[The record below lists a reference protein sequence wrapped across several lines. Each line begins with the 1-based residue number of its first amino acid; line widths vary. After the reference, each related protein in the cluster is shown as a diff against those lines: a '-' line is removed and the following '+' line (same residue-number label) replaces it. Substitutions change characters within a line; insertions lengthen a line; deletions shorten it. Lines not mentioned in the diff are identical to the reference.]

1 MALATSQPTVQD
13 GPAGPAAHQ
22 PPQAQTP
29 DRLDADRRKELR
41 AIEARTLE
49 KIKNPA
55 QDPAPAQELTAAQ
68 DPAQELTPAQIPAP
82 VQGIAPAQGPAPAQ
96 NPAQAQHPCPARDLT
111 PAQDAPPTRDHTPA
125 QGPAAAQDP
134 APAQA
139 PAQRPARAQDP
150 APAERPSPMRGPA
163 AAQDLPLVQDLT
175 LMQDLTPA
183 QDLAPAEDLT
193 LTQGLTP
200 AQSPA
205 PVQGRP
211 ASIPDPAPERDS
223 PPMRDLP
230 LTQGPAPADDPART
244 EGPSPVQDPARA
256 QDLAPAHRPAP
267 AQAPTLIRDLT
278 LTPDLAPV
286 EGSSP
291 AQGPAPAEGL
301 TPVGPAPAHDS
312 SLVQDLAP
320 VEGSSPVQGLAPA
333 QSPARIEGPSPVHN
347 LITVQAPAP
356 AQDSPPV
363 EGPSPVECLTPALDL
378 APVRGFA
385 PAQNSSPAQN
395 LAPALD
401 PSVQDP
407 APAQDLSPVQ
417 DLCPVQD
424 LATAPDPAPAQDPAP
439 VRELSPAEDLA
450 RLLFGEDQERERIHG
465 PWRRLIQ
472 DETFRHQ
479 PGRTP
484 AQQAAQA
491 YDWLRMA
498 NDTLDDPQAL
508 ATDPAQLAALH
519 EWTAIVD
526 GGGSLCTLAS
536 IHYNLFLGS
545 LLDHE
550 KAGHRDLTPYTSLQR
565 IGTFLCT
572 EVEHGNDSAALETT
586 ATYDPAGGG
595 FILNTPHPGAQKF
608 MPNTSLTGG
617 PKTAVV
623 AARLIIDGHDEG
635 VYLFL
640 TPLSD
645 ETGILPGIRVRPL
658 PMRPTAPVD
667 HCLTAFDHVPLP
679 REALL
684 ESDHGHLTDDGT
696 LTSSLGNRRKRFLRS
711 IARVTTGKLCMSA
724 AAIGAS
730 RAALTIA
737 VQYGE
742 HRHVSG
748 PRPGERITVNT
759 HRTHHAPLLNSIA
772 TAYAMTLL
780 HRTALDTWTHHT
792 PDTRDHAER
801 LTAIT
806 KAWNT
811 WQARTI
817 TTQARERCGAQG
829 LFAVNHLANLP
840 DYIEGTIT
848 AEGDNLVIWAKA
860 AAELLLTPH
869 TPPPTPPT
877 HTGPP
882 DLTNPHHIHTLLT
895 HAENI
900 WHTRARTALR
910 NAPPKNPAGRWNH
923 ASTPALEMLTLH
935 TTNHATTA
943 LLNATHNTTNPHTKT
958 LLTHLTHLFL
968 LHQLRPH
975 TGDLITHHHLTPQ
988 QNNQLPTLTDTLTHT
1003 LAPHLTTLT
1012 QAFNLPTPY
1021 LNAIPITT
1029 THRPTLTNYTHP

>member
-22 PPQAQTP
+22 PPHPQPP
-29 DRLDADRRKELR
+29 DRLDADRQRELR
-41 AIEARTLE
+41 AIETRTLE
-49 KIKNPA
+49 KISTPA
-55 QDPAPAQELTAAQ
+55 PQDPAPA
-68 DPAQELTPAQIPAP
+68 
-82 VQGIAPAQGPAPAQ
+82 
-96 NPAQAQHPCPARDLT
+96 
-111 PAQDAPPTRDHTPA
+111 
-125 QGPAAAQDP
+125 
-134 APAQA
+134 
-139 PAQRPARAQDP
+139 
-150 APAERPSPMRGPA
+150 
-163 AAQDLPLVQDLT
+163 
-175 LMQDLTPA
+175 QDLTPA
-183 QDLAPAEDLT
+183 QDPGPTPDLAPAQDLAPVAGHSPV
-193 LTQGLTP
+193 QGPSAAQDSPLVRDLTP
-200 AQSPA
+200 A
-205 PVQGRP
+205 
-211 ASIPDPAPERDS
+211 
-223 PPMRDLP
+223 
-230 LTQGPAPADDPART
+230 QGPAPADDPARA
-244 EGPSPVQDPARA
+244 EGPSPVRCPAPAQDLAPAQAIAPVQGPAQAQDPALVRNPAPAQDSPLVQDLAPAEGSSPAEYRTPAQDLAPVQGTAPAQAPSPVQDPDPTPDPTPA
-256 QDLAPAHRPAP
+256 QDLTPTPDPAP
-267 AQAPTLIRDLT
+267 A
-278 LTPDLAPV
+278 
-286 EGSSP
+286 P
-291 AQGPAPAEGL
+291 APAPAEGL
-301 TPVGPAPAHDS
+301 TPA
-312 SLVQDLAP
+312 
-320 VEGSSPVQGLAPA
+320 
-333 QSPARIEGPSPVHN
+333 
-347 LITVQAPAP
+347 
-356 AQDSPPV
+356 
-363 EGPSPVECLTPALDL
+363 
-378 APVRGFA
+378 
-385 PAQNSSPAQN
+385 
-395 LAPALD
+395 
-401 PSVQDP
+401 QDP
-407 APAQDLSPVQ
+407 APAEGL
-417 DLCPVQD
+417 
-424 LATAPDPAPAQDPAP
+424 TPA
-439 VRELSPAEDLA
+439 RELSPAEDLA
-450 RLLFGEDQERERIHG
+450 RLLFGEDQERERVHG

-472 DETFRHQ
+472 DETFRHH

-491 YDWLRMA
+491 YDWLRMV
-498 NDTLDDPQAL
+498 NDTLEDPQAL

-526 GGGSLCTLAS
+526 GGGSLCTVAS

-545 LLDHE
+545 LLDHQ

-586 ATYDPAGGG
+586 ATHDPAGGG

-645 ETGILPGIRVRPL
+645 ETGLLPGIRVRPL

-679 REALL
+679 RTALL

-724 AAIGAS
+724 AAIGAA

-780 HRTALDTWTHHT
+780 HRTALHAWTHHT
-792 PDTRDHAER
+792 PETRDQAER

-829 LFAVNHLANLP
+829 LFAVNHLAGFP

-860 AAELLLTPH
+860 AAELLLTPT

-877 HTGPP
+877 TTGPA

-935 TTNHATTA
+935 TTNHAATA
-943 LLNATHNTTNPHTKT
+943 LLNATHNTHNPHTQT

-968 LHQLRPH
+968 LQQLRPH
-975 TGDLITHHHLTPQ
+975 TGDLLTHHHLTPQ

-1003 LAPHLTTLT
+1003 LAPHLNTLT
-1012 QAFNLPTPY
+1012 RAFNLPTTY

>member
-55 QDPAPAQELTAAQ
+55 QELTVAQDPAQDPAPAQELTVAQ
-68 DPAQELTPAQIPAP
+68 DPAQELTPAQSPAP
-82 VQGIAPAQGPAPAQ
+82 VQGIAPAQRPAPAQ
-96 NPAQAQHPCPARDLT
+96 NPAQAQAQHPCPARDLT

-125 QGPAAAQDP
+125 QGRAAAQDP

-175 LMQDLTPA
+175 LMQDLTPV

-211 ASIPDPAPERDS
+211 ASIPDPAPEQDS

-244 EGPSPVQDPARA
+244 EGPSPAQDPARA
-256 QDLAPAHRPAP
+256 QDLAPAHRTAP

-286 EGSSP
+286 EG
-291 AQGPAPAEGL
+291 
-301 TPVGPAPAHDS
+301 
-312 SLVQDLAP
+312 
-320 VEGSSPVQGLAPA
+320 
-333 QSPARIEGPSPVHN
+333 
-347 LITVQAPAP
+347 
-356 AQDSPPV
+356 
-363 EGPSPVECLTPALDL
+363 PSPVECLTPALDL
-378 APVRGFA
+378 APVRDFA

-407 APAQDLSPVQ
+407 APAQDLSPA
-417 DLCPVQD
+417 QD
-424 LATAPDPAPAQDPAP
+424 LATTPDPAPAQDPAP

-1029 THRPTLTNYTHP
+1029 THRPTLTNYT

>member
-55 QDPAPAQELTAAQ
+55 QDPAPAQELT
-68 DPAQELTPAQIPAP
+68 PAP
-82 VQGIAPAQGPAPAQ
+82 DPGQDLTAAQGPAPAQ
-96 NPAQAQHPCPARDLT
+96 GITPAQDPAPGQAQNPSPARDLT
-111 PAQDAPPTRDHTPA
+111 PAQDSPPIRDLTPV
-125 QGPAAAQDP
+125 QGRAAADDP

-139 PAQRPARAQDP
+139 PAQRPAPAENLAPAKAPSPVPDPAAVQDSPLIRDLSLMQGLIPAQDP
-150 APAERPSPMRGPA
+150 AS
-163 AAQDLPLVQDLT
+163 
-175 LMQDLTPA
+175 
-183 QDLAPAEDLT
+183 AEDLT
-193 LTQGLTP
+193 LTQGF
-200 AQSPA
+200 A
-205 PVQGRP
+205 
-211 ASIPDPAPERDS
+211 
-223 PPMRDLP
+223 
-230 LTQGPAPADDPART
+230 PAPAEDLAPV
-244 EGPSPVQDPARA
+244 EGPSPVPDLTPAQHSPLIRDLPLMQGPALA
-256 QDLAPAHRPAP
+256 QDLVPAHSPAP
-267 AQAPTLIRDLT
+267 AQAPTLIRDLAPT
-278 LTPDLAPV
+278 RDLAP
-286 EGSSP
+286 
-291 AQGPAPAEGL
+291 AQN
-301 TPVGPAPAHDS
+301 S
-312 SLVQDLAP
+312 SLTQGLAP
-320 VEGSSPVQGLAPA
+320 VQDRAPAGGPSPVQG
-333 QSPARIEGPSPVHN
+333 
-347 LITVQAPAP
+347 PAP

-363 EGPSPVECLTPALDL
+363 QDPTTSEGSSPVECRMPAPDL
-378 APVRGFA
+378 APVQSPA
-385 PAQNSSPAQN
+385 PADDPAR
-395 LAPALD
+395 AED
-401 PSVQDP
+401 PSPVQDPAPVQDPSLVQDP
-407 APAQDLSPVQ
+407 APAPDLPPAQNLSCPQDLT
-417 DLCPVQD
+417 
-424 LATAPDPAPAQDPAP
+424 TAPAPAPAEDLAP
-439 VRELSPAEDLA
+439 ARELSPAEDLA
-450 RLLFGEDQERERIHG
+450 RLLFGEDQERERVHG

-491 YDWLRMA
+491 YDWLRMV
-498 NDTLDDPQAL
+498 NDTLEDPQAL

-536 IHYNLFLGS
+536 VHYNLFLGS

-586 ATYDPAGGG
+586 ATHDPAGGG

-645 ETGILPGIRVRPL
+645 ETGLLPGIRVRPL

-724 AAIGAS
+724 AATGAA

-759 HRTHHAPLLNSIA
+759 HRTHHAPLLASIA

-780 HRTALDTWTHHT
+780 HRTALHTWTHHT

-829 LFAVNHLANLP
+829 LFAVNHLAGFP

-877 HTGPP
+877 HTGPA

-935 TTNHATTA
+935 TTNHAATA

-968 LHQLRPH
+968 LQQLRPH

>member
-55 QDPAPAQELTAAQ
+55 QELTVAQDPAQDPAPAQELTVAQ
-68 DPAQELTPAQIPAP
+68 DPAQELTPAQSPAP
-82 VQGIAPAQGPAPAQ
+82 VQGIAPAQRPAPAQ
-96 NPAQAQHPCPARDLT
+96 NPAQAQAQHPCPARDLT

-125 QGPAAAQDP
+125 QGRAAAQDP

-175 LMQDLTPA
+175 LMQDLTPV

-193 LTQGLTP
+193 LTQGLTR

-211 ASIPDPAPERDS
+211 ASIPDPAPEQDS

-256 QDLAPAHRPAP
+256 QDLAPAHRTAP

-286 EGSSP
+286 EG
-291 AQGPAPAEGL
+291 
-301 TPVGPAPAHDS
+301 
-312 SLVQDLAP
+312 
-320 VEGSSPVQGLAPA
+320 
-333 QSPARIEGPSPVHN
+333 
-347 LITVQAPAP
+347 
-356 AQDSPPV
+356 
-363 EGPSPVECLTPALDL
+363 PSPVECLTPALDL
-378 APVRGFA
+378 APVRDFA

-407 APAQDLSPVQ
+407 APAQDLSPA
-417 DLCPVQD
+417 QD
-424 LATAPDPAPAQDPAP
+424 LATTPDPAPAQDPAP

-860 AAELLLTPH
+860 AAELLLTPN

-1003 LAPHLTTLT
+1003 LAPHMTTLT